1 MKNADMFEGL
11 LEPQGNITLTNTRAP
26 LTPKQKTF
34 NRLIGQIEKSRE
46 KIQEWTHA
54 IPNFREHYFQ
64 KLQPLIQLEMTYKK
78 DLALA
83 LVHAFETQKL
93 TQRERQ
99 KLTGMIVD
107 LTSDLLDSEAGDD
120 AIKQIYNR
128 YSHSDFDQEKM
139 ERIDFLKSVF
149 EDTLGFQLDT
159 DDEFESD
166 EALMMRFHEEIQAK
180 EEDRASKNRQRKKT
194 EKQKAKEAKQ
204 ELESKLQTQSLRE
217 IYRKL
222 ASALHPDR
230 AGPDDHEERTLLM
243 QQANDAYA
251 RGSLLE
257 LLELQWKL
265 EHINETH
272 LSSLSE
278 EKLKHYINMLKNQL
292 KELDHEILALEQG
305 LAYEFGLM
313 PNQMLS
319 PQRLDY
325 ILSEDIAATKR
336 GLTDLETMIEHCTDQ
351 KQLKLWLKSITMPRQ
366 RRHAPL
372 SPFDGRF

>member
-1 MKNADMFEGL
+1 MKNADMFEDL
-11 LEPQGNITLTNTRAP
+11 LEPPGNLTLTNARAA
-26 LTPKQKTF
+26 LTPQQKTF

-46 KIQEWTHA
+46 KIQEWAQA
-54 IPNFREHYFQ
+54 IPKFREHYVQ
-64 KLQPLIQLEMTYKK
+64 KLQPLIQREATYKK

-83 LVHAFETQKL
+83 MVQAFETQAL

-99 KLTGMIVD
+99 KLAGMIVD
-107 LTSDLLDSEAGDD
+107 LTSDLLASESGDD

-128 YSHSDFDQEKM
+128 YSHSDFDQENL

-159 DDEFESD
+159 DDEFETD

-180 EEDRASKNRQRKKT
+180 EEARANKKRQRKKT

-272 LSSLSE
+272 LSALSE

-305 LAYEFGLM
+305 LAYEFGFM
-313 PNQMLS
+313 PNQVPG
-319 PQRLDY
+319 PQNLDD
-325 ILSEDIAATKR
+325 ILLEDIAATER
-336 GLTDLETMIEHCTDQ
+336 GLSDIKAMIEHCTDQ
-351 KQLKLWLKSITMPRQ
+351 KQLKLWLKSVKIPRQ

-372 SPFDGRF
+372 SPFDEVF